1 MIMFDTFDRAIAR
14 YYWNI
19 AKITE
24 DFKQGRYKD
33 AKGYKVALGEEYGKI
48 YNLLFELARYT
59 AITWN
64 EYDELTD
71 DCYDYAVKT
80 FTKTIS

>member
-1 MIMFDTFDRAIAR
+1 MMFDTFDRAIAR

-19 AKITE
+19 ARITE

-33 AKGYKVALGEEYGKI
+33 AKGYKVALSEEYTKI

>member
-1 MIMFDTFDRAIAR
+1 MMFDTFDRAIAR

-19 AKITE
+19 ARISE
-24 DFKQGRYKD
+24 DFKQGKYKD
-33 AKGYKVALGEEYGKI
+33 AKGYKVALSEEYTKI

-59 AITWN
+59 AITWS

-71 DCYDYAVKT
+71 NCYDYAVKT

>member
-1 MIMFDTFDRAIAR
+1 MMFDTFDGAIAR
-14 YYWNI
+14 YYCNI
-19 AKITE
+19 ARITE

>member
-1 MIMFDTFDRAIAR
+1 MMFDTFDRAIAR

-19 AKITE
+19 ARISD
-24 DFKQGRYKD
+24 DFKKGKYKD
-33 AKGYKVALGEEYGKI
+33 AKGYKVALSEEYTKI